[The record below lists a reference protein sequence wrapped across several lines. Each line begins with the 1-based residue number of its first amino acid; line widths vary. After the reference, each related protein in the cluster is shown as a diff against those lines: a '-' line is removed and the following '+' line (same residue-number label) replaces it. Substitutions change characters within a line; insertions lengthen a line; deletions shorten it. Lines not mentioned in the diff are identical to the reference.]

1 MLLPVVTDEPV
12 AVMADWL
19 PQTPVAESP
28 AWKFGVP
35 TKDLAELGA
44 AMAKDDEVL
53 GCAVKRVWN
62 YAMSKG
68 DIVGDSASLD
78 PKVIA
83 TVVQKFKASGFN
95 LNATWREIFTHDDFV
110 RF

>member
-1 MLLPVVTDEPV
+1 MP
-12 AVMADWL
+12 AADIKAMG
-19 PQTPVAESP
+19 Q
-28 AWKFGVP
+28 
-35 TKDLAELGA
+35 
-44 AMAKDDEVL
+44 AMASDPAVL
-53 GCAVKRVWN
+53 ECAVSRVWN

-83 TVVQKFKASGFN
+83 GVVQKFKASGFN